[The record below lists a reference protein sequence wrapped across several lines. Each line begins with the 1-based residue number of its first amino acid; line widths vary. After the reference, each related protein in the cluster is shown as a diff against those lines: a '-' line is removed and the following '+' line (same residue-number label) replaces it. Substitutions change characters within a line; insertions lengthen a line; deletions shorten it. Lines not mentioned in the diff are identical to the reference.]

1 MTIAG
6 GRDSS
11 SGEED
16 GDAIWKAAIDS
27 VAADGVSSSKGLIK
41 SRNGGLFDEDSANYP
56 DEKKAKSPG
65 VKLYQIKARKLLT
78 DLLDKN
84 IEIVTTHIPANIDHR
99 SDGGVVKLF
108 KKAPPGIRMD
118 PIDEGTGPQK
128 KPRIIPGEE
137 IVEKSKKFRRHIQSV
152 AVAGPDIVDA
162 AQQACRRSLARLE
175 ARDIAAK
182 AAAKLEEERVVE
194 LKRIRGEKWLPSV
207 AREMKVS
214 SPNSLGTEPSS
225 K

>member
-16 GDAIWKAAIDS
+16 GDANWKAAIDS
-27 VAADGVSSSKGLIK
+27 VTAVGVSSSEDIIK
-41 SRNGGLFDEDSANYP
+41 SRNGGLFDEEHPNHAG
-56 DEKKAKSPG
+56 EKKAKSTG

-84 IEIVTTHIPANIDHR
+84 IEIVTTHAPANNDQQ
-99 SDGGVVKLF
+99 SDGGVIKLF
-108 KKAPPGIRMD
+108 RKAPPGICVD
-118 PIDEGTGPQK
+118 PIDQVTGPKK

-152 AVAGPDIVDA
+152 TVAGPDIVDA
-162 AQQACRRSLARLE
+162 AQQACHRSLARLE

-182 AAAKLEEERVVE
+182 AAAKLEEERVAE

-207 AREMKVS
+207 AREMKS
-214 SPNSLGTEPSS
+214 GT
-225 K
+225 